1 MEKEELV
8 RMSYAIQNYVEI
20 QNLSNKEIILSEIYK
35 ELTDLQL
42 FLKKYKL
49 NLSNVIFYYNKILI
63 YISKA
68 NLVVEDKITFEYNF
82 VNQTYKNNIEEMIN
96 DNKFFYI
103 KFVPYFLLAF
113 KKAKMD
119 RLLIDKNSFKN
130 QDRRRR

>member
-8 RMSYAIQNYVEI
+8 KMSYAIQNYVEI